1 MGLEPTW
8 FSPPASETGPYY
20 QISARRY
27 IVLPVGFEPTRPF
40 ERHALN
46 MMRTTYFA
54 TGGFVLLYVLQA
66 GSVFTSHSLIF
77 DRFVWSP
84 VLESNQLLQF
94 CRLIPRRRAYRACW
108 MVFST
113 IMLCCVGGFEPS
125 PGGAA
130 SSTVETYYTHPA
142 TIRATFTASAG
153 VPTPGLL
160 AGSTSKKPS
169 MRRPV
174 EDRTPIPSLRI
185 LFPNQLEDRTL

>member
-1 MGLEPTW
+1 MYDFQLK
-8 FSPPASETGPYY
+8 GPYATITALLRNY
-20 QISARRY
+20 
-27 IVLPVGFEPTRPF
+27 PVVCHLTLCIPAVEAFSRFMVSDSLHYYKPF
-40 ERHALN
+40 
-46 MMRTTYFA
+46 
-54 TGGFVLLYVLQA
+54 FVGLIVLQA

-77 DRFVWSP
+77 DRLVWSP

-113 IMLCCVGGFEPS
+113 IRLCCVGGFEPS

-142 TIRATFTASAG
+142 TIQATFTVSAG

-169 MRRPV
+169 VCHPV
-174 EDRTPIPSLRI
+174 EDRTPISRVRI

>member
-1 MGLEPTW
+1 MVCHLTLCIPAVEAFSRFMVSDSLHYYKPFFVGL
-8 FSPPASETGPYY
+8 
-20 QISARRY
+20 I
-27 IVLPVGFEPTRPF
+27 
-40 ERHALN
+40 
-46 MMRTTYFA
+46 
-54 TGGFVLLYVLQA
+54 VLQA

-77 DRFVWSP
+77 DRLVWSP

-113 IMLCCVGGFEPS
+113 IRLCCVGGFEPS

-142 TIRATFTASAG
+142 TIQATFTVSAG

-169 MRRPV
+169 VCHPV
-174 EDRTPIPSLRI
+174 EDRTPISRVRI

>member
-1 MGLEPTW
+1 MVCHLPLCIPAVEA
-8 FSPPASETGPYY
+8 FSRFRASDSLHYY
-20 QISARRY
+20 KPVFVRL
-27 IVLPVGFEPTRPF
+27 IVLQV
-40 ERHALN
+40 
-46 MMRTTYFA
+46 
-54 TGGFVLLYVLQA
+54 

-77 DRFVWSP
+77 DRLVWSP

-113 IMLCCVGGFEPS
+113 IWLCCV
-125 PGGAA
+125 
-130 SSTVETYYTHPA
+130 
-142 TIRATFTASAG
+142 G

-169 MRRPV
+169 MCHPV
-174 EDRTPIPSLRI
+174 EDRTPISRVRI